1 MKKALKV
8 FLIFVISVVI
18 LAGAAA
24 FIAPAFLTT
33 PLKKALTEEFRR
45 QTNQDFTLDFSTFDI
60 GLLWR
65 SITVDS
71 IVVRP
76 DSASPHIRKISASS
90 VSIAGIHW
98 FSLINKPFPNFER
111 VIIQQPDVELYSRD
125 FSSSAFTNS
134 GNSSTQDI
142 TKKLATFDL
151 IINKGKGRIIR
162 PNKQEVFRV
171 DDISVEARDVN
182 INELLDGSLLIFMDN
197 LIINGSGL
205 RLSME
210 RKLYEITAGDFSF
223 NKKSKYAS
231 LVNFSLTPLA
241 PKYRFSEIKNR
252 QIDRIDLNIP
262 GLEFSGFDMASLAN
276 RHFELDSLH
285 ISGAR
290 MDVFRDKYKERR
302 PEINPKPLLY
312 EIATSTDFS
321 FGLNKAVISNANI
334 TYEEHKPP
342 AQKTGRISFNNI
354 NATIKDFRTKSHPKF
369 REDSLKLDVETLF
382 MNTSRMTLGVQYATF
397 DRNNTHT
404 VIVNLDSFDPKE
416 AGDML
421 RHVGFVKIEDGLIE
435 SLSANYSLNSKSAS
449 GDVSVLYRDLKVSF
463 LNKDNP
469 EKTGLK
475 QQFGDFIGNTFV
487 LKSDNLGEGAR
498 IGEISYEREVE
509 KSIFAYWWKSLLDG
523 IKEVIK

>member
-8 FLIFVISVVI
+8 FLIFVISVAI

-24 FIAPAFLTT
+24 YIAPAFLST
-33 PLKKALTEEFRR
+33 PLKKALTEEFSR
-45 QTNQDFTLDFSTFDI
+45 QTDQDFTLDFSTFDI
-60 GLLWR
+60 GILKR

-76 DSASPHIRKISASS
+76 DSASPSIKQVSAKA
-90 VSIAGIHW
+90 VSITGIKW
-98 FSLINKPFPNFER
+98 LSLFNKPFPNFDR

-125 FSSSAFTNS
+125 FSSSAFA
-134 GNSSTQDI
+134 STDNNYTDDI
-142 TKKLATFDL
+142 SKKLATFDL
-151 IINKGKGRIIR
+151 IINNGKGQIIR
-162 PNKQEVFRV
+162 PNKQEVFRI

-182 INELLDGSLLIFMDN
+182 INELLDGSQLIFMDN

-205 RLSME
+205 RFSME
-210 RKLYEITAGDFSF
+210 RKLYEITGGDFSF
-223 NKKSKYAS
+223 NKKSQYAS
-231 LVNFSLTPLA
+231 LSDFKLTPLA

-262 GLEFSGFDMASLAN
+262 RMEFIGFEMSTLAN
-276 RHFELDSLH
+276 KHFELDSLH
-285 ISGAR
+285 IAGAR
-290 MDVFRDKYKERR
+290 MEVFRDKYKER
-302 PEINPKPLLY
+302 PPGINPKPLLY
-312 EIATSTDFS
+312 ELATETDFS
-321 FGLNKAVISNANI
+321 FGLNKAVIADANI

-342 AQKTGRISFNNI
+342 AQKTGSISFNNI
-354 NATIKDFRTKSHPKF
+354 NATLQDFRTESHPEF

-382 MNTSRMTLGVQYATF
+382 MNTSRMTLDVGYATF

-404 VIVNLDSFDPKE
+404 VSVNLDSFDPKE

-421 RHVGFVKIEDGLIE
+421 QHVGFVKIEDGLVDNMQA
-435 SLSANYSLNSKSAS
+435 SYSLNSEKAS
-449 GDVSVLYRDLKVSF
+449 GEVRILYRDLKVSF
-463 LNKDNP
+463 LNKNNP

-475 QQFGDFIGNTFV
+475 QQFGDFIANTFV
-487 LKSDNLGEGAR
+487 LKSDNLGENAR
-498 IGEISYEREVE
+498 IGKINFEREIE